1 MSQINYTEADLRH
14 NAGYP
19 DAPISPYA
27 GTSGWKGSEASRD
40 RAHTDDAN
48 GTTAIRQRVALTR
61 VWDREFRGITWKDLG
76 EMENL
81 HAGQSSGVL
90 SVLHKAGL
98 IVRLTEKR
106 NRCSVYVAPSY
117 VNGRSISAYKLHGKT
132 KDELCRA
139 IVDIINLDPTSYSDG
154 EIIDKIYSLLVEEG
168 Y

>member
-1 MSQINYTEADLRH
+1 MK
-14 NAGYP
+14 
-19 DAPISPYA
+19 DAPILPYA
-27 GTSGWKGSEASRD
+27 GTSGWRGSEASRD
-40 RAHTDDAN
+40 RAFIDDAN
-48 GTTAIRQRVALTR
+48 GTTTSRQRIALKR
-61 VWDREFRGITWKDLG
+61 VWDQEFRGLTWKDLS
-76 EMENL
+76 ETDNL

-106 NRCSVYVAPSY
+106 NRCSVYVAPNY
-117 VNGRSISAYKLHGKT
+117 VNGRTISHYKLTGKT

-139 IVDIINLDPTSYSDG
+139 IMEIINLDPLICHDG